1 MKLKIQY
8 KGRTIT
14 PQDLDR
20 LGRCFGE
27 KIDDMKLCQAVILRI
42 MQSHNALARGAVVRA
57 LDTGACGPGEGGR
70 AVRKIIRKARRD
82 LGYTYEWHE
91 HIDRMRAAWSWN
103 NIKLGLAGVWHDI
116 CAVFRAVFGGDERF

>member
-14 PQDLDR
+14 PQDLDT

-27 KIDDMKLCQAVILRI
+27 KIDDMKLCQAVILRV

-57 LDTGACGPGEGGR
+57 LDTGVCGPGEGGR

-82 LGYTYEWHE
+82 LGYSYDWHE
-91 HIDRMRAAWSWN
+91 RIDRWRAAWSWQHVR
-103 NIKLGLAGVWHDI
+103 LGLAQVWDDMRSIVHGLIDI
-116 CAVFRAVFGGDERF
+116 DRRF